1 MKLLEDRI
9 RLEGRV
15 LPGNVLKVD
24 GFLNHRLDIALLDKL
39 GEEFYRLFS
48 DAGVTKILTVEAS
61 GIALASLAARY
72 FKVPVVFAKKHK
84 TSNMSREVYSAE
96 VFSFTHNCVY
106 NVAISSHFMDQGDRV
121 LIIDDFLA
129 DGNAIKGLAS
139 ICKQAGAEVV
149 GAGIA
154 VEKGFQGGGD
164 RLREAGLRVE
174 SLAVVESMDP
184 EKGIVFR

>member
-106 NVAISSHFMDQGDRV
+106 
-121 LIIDDFLA
+121 
-129 DGNAIKGLAS
+129 
-139 ICKQAGAEVV
+139 
-149 GAGIA
+149 
-154 VEKGFQGGGD
+154 
-164 RLREAGLRVE
+164 
-174 SLAVVESMDP
+174 
-184 EKGIVFR
+184 